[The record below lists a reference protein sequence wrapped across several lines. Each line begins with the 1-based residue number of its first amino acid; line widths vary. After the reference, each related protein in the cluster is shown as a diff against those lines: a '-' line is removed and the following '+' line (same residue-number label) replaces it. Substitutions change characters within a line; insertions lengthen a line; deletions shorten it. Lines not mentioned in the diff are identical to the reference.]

1 VTLAGAGVGGILD
14 ALLRFYEVLIIIYV
28 LMSWFPV
35 RGMLYDVYSVLGS
48 IVEPYLGVFRRV
60 IPVFGGID
68 FSPWVAILALEFV
81 RVVLATLV

>member
-1 VTLAGAGVGGILD
+1 VTLAGTGVGGILD
-14 ALLRFYEVLIIIYV
+14 ALLRFYEVLIIVYV

-48 IVEPYLGVFRRV
+48 LVEPYLGVFRRV

-81 RVVLATLV
+81 RVVLATVV